1 MQKFEHVIEKIA
13 DFIWGFPMIIFLLL
27 AGCYFTIRLK
37 VLPIRYFFIIIK
49 ETIGKLFQKQKA
61 SKEKGALT
69 PFQAF
74 SSSLAATAGATNI
87 VGVPVAISLGGPG
100 ALFWMWVVALIGM
113 SLLYAEIVLGLAYR
127 EKNKKDEW
135 IGGPMSYMQKG
146 LGWKKLSIVYGVGL
160 LLEIIPSCM
169 VQANSVTEPIV
180 RAFSISSIWVGL
192 AIAAVTALIVFGGMK
207 RMGKVNEKLLP
218 ILVVLYVVACLIVIG
233 VHYDRIIPSFGMV
246 FSQAFHKSAAVG
258 TFAGASM
265 VLAMRWGFARGLYTS
280 EIGLGTASI
289 ANATASVK
297 YPPQQAF
304 WAIITVSIDTLLIC
318 TLSGFVVLTS
328 GVWTKTPIKDAPS
341 MVIHAFQGVFGENVS
356 DWFIS
361 ALLFFF
367 VIATL
372 NVIIFYGEQQATILS
387 GRKLQLA
394 IRFVYFVAI
403 VLGAVGALAFLW
415 KLLDLMLAIILV
427 PNVLAILFLGKK
439 VSQLTDQYIEQR
451 KKDSPQNKTALE
463 SS

>member
-1 MQKFEHVIEKIA
+1 MHRLEQGIEAIS
-13 DFIWGFPMIIFLLL
+13 DFIWGFPMIVFLLL
-27 AGCYFTIRLK
+27 AGSYFTVRLK
-37 VLPIRYFFIIIK
+37 VLPVRYFPIIIQ
-49 ETIGKLFQKQKA
+49 ETIGKLFRKQPKTKMEG
-61 SKEKGALT
+61 SLT

-127 EKNKKDEW
+127 EKNKQDHW
-135 IGGPMSYMQKG
+135 IGGPMSYMRKG
-146 LGWKKLSIVYGVGL
+146 LGWKGISVLYGAGL

-169 VQANSVTEPIV
+169 VQSNSVSEPIV
-180 RAFSISSIWVGL
+180 KAFSISSWWVGIAL
-192 AIAAVTALIVFGGMK
+192 ALVTALIVFGGMK

-218 ILVVLYVVACLIVIG
+218 ILVILYVLACVIVISF
-233 VHYDRIIPSFGMV
+233 HYEKIVPTISLI
-246 FSQAFHKSAAVG
+246 FSQAFHKTAAIG
-258 TFAGASM
+258 TFTGASV

-289 ANATASVK
+289 ANATAAVK

-318 TLSGFVVLTS
+318 TLSGVVVLIT
-328 GVWTKTPIKDAPS
+328 GVWTKTPSKDAPS
-341 MVIHAFQGVFGENVS
+341 MIIHAFQGVFGQTIS

-361 ALLFFF
+361 LLLFFF

-372 NVIIFYGEQQATILS
+372 NVIIFYGEQQAFILS
-387 GRKLQLA
+387 GRKLQLVM
-394 IRFVYFVAI
+394 RFVYLIGI
-403 VLGAVGALAFLW
+403 VLGATGTLALLW
-415 KLLDLMLAIILV
+415 KLLDLMIAVILV

-439 VSQLTDQYIEQR
+439 VCELTDEYIEKR
-451 KKDSPQNKTALE
+451 KKDSPSDRTVLE
-463 SS
+463 R

>member
-1 MQKFEHVIEKIA
+1 MHKIENGIEKIS
-13 DFIWGFPMIIFLLL
+13 DFTWGFPMVVFLLL

-37 VLPIRYFFIIIK
+37 VLPVRYFLIIIK
-49 ETIGKLFQKQKA
+49 ETIGKIFKKPSTSLP
-61 SKEKGALT
+61 EGALT

-127 EKNKKDEW
+127 EKNKQDEW
-135 IGGPMSYMQKG
+135 VGGPMSYMKKG
-146 LGWKKLSIVYGVGL
+146 LGWKGISVLYGVGL

-169 VQANSVTEPIV
+169 VQANSVAEPIV
-180 RAFSISSIWVGL
+180 KAFSFPSWWVG
-192 AIAAVTALIVFGGMK
+192 IATSIITALIVFGGMK

-218 ILVVLYVVACLIVIG
+218 ILVILYVITCLIVIG
-233 VHYDRIIPSFGMV
+233 FYYDQIIPAFLLI
-246 FSQAFHKSAAVG
+246 FTHAFHPSAAIG
-258 TFAGASM
+258 TFTGASV

-280 EIGLGTASI
+280 EIGLGTGSI

-304 WAIITVSIDTLLIC
+304 WAIITVTIDTLIIC

-328 GVWTKTPIKDAPS
+328 GVWTKTPSKEAPS
-341 MVIHAFQGVFGENVS
+341 MVIYAFQNVFGHTLS

-361 ALLFFF
+361 LLLFFF

-372 NVIIFYGEQQATILS
+372 NVIIFYGEQQALILS
-387 GRKLQLA
+387 GRKLQLTM
-394 IRFVYFVAI
+394 RFIYLIAI
-403 VLGAVGALAFLW
+403 VIGATGALTLLW
-415 KLLDLMLAIILV
+415 KLLDLMIAVILV

-439 VSQLTDQYIEQR
+439 VCELTDHYMEKR
-451 KKDSPQNKTALE
+451 KKDSLE
-463 SS
+463 EAI

>member
-1 MQKFEHVIEKIA
+1 MHKLEHGIEKIS

-27 AGCYFTIRLK
+27 AGSYFTIRLK
-37 VLPIRYFFIIIK
+37 VLPVRYFAIIMR
-49 ETIGKLFQKQKA
+49 ETIGKIFKKPSTSLP
-61 SKEKGALT
+61 KGALT

-127 EKNKKDEW
+127 EKNKQDEW
-135 IGGPMSYMQKG
+135 IGGPMSYMKKG
-146 LGWKKLSIVYGVGL
+146 LGWKAVSVLYGVGL

-169 VQANSVTEPIV
+169 VQANSVSEPIV
-180 RAFSISSIWVGL
+180 KAFSFSSWWVGI
-192 AIAAVTALIVFGGMK
+192 AIALITALIVFGGME

-218 ILVVLYVVACLIVIG
+218 VLVILYIGGCLTVIG
-233 VHYDRIIPSFGMV
+233 FYYDQVIPTFLLI
-246 FSQAFHKSAAVG
+246 FSQAFHKTAAIG
-258 TFAGASM
+258 TFAGASI

-304 WAIITVSIDTLLIC
+304 WAIITVTIDTLIIC

-328 GVWTKTPIKDAPS
+328 GVWTKTPTKEAPS
-341 MVIHAFQGVFGENVS
+341 MVIHAFQNVFGHAIS

-361 ALLFFF
+361 LLLFFF

-372 NVIIFYGEQQATILS
+372 NVIIFYGEQQASILS
-387 GRKLQLA
+387 GRKLQLTM
-394 IRFVYFVAI
+394 RFVYLIAI
-403 VLGAVGALAFLW
+403 VIGATGALTLLW
-415 KLLDLMLAIILV
+415 KLLDLMIAVILI

-439 VSQLTDQYIEQR
+439 VCDLTDQYMEQR
-451 KKDSPQNKTALE
+451 KKDSPQEAI
-463 SS
+463 